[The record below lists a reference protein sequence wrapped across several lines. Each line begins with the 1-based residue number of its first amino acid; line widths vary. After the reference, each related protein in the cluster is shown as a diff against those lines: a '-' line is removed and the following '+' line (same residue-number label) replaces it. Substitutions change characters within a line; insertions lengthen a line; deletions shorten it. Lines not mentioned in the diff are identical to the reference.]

1 MGKIEN
7 NSIFAPKTKLMP
19 TDELILELFSN
30 ENTRNRAFEMLV
42 KKYQREVYQ
51 SVRRMVGLHDD
62 ANDVSQNVFIKIW
75 RHLDNFRGESSL
87 KTWIL
92 RICTNESL
100 TFIEKRKKLLNLTDD
115 SHTEWMLQTI
125 PDDKYISSDQIVQ
138 LIQQAIL
145 HLPEK
150 QRVVFS
156 LRYYDEM
163 PYEEMSKVLNTS
175 EGALKASYHFAV
187 KKVEDFLLNH

>member
-1 MGKIEN
+1 
-7 NSIFAPKTKLMP
+7 MP
-19 TDELILELFSN
+19 TDELLLQLFAD
-30 ENTRNRAFEMLV
+30 EKTRTRAFEMLV
-42 KKYQREVYQ
+42 KKYQKDVYL

-75 RHLDNFRGESSL
+75 RHLDSFRGESSL

-100 TFIEKRKKLLNLTDD
+100 TFIEKRKKLLNLTED
-115 SHTEWMLQTI
+115 SYTDWMLQTI
-125 PDDKYISSDQIVQ
+125 PDDKYLSSDKIVQ

-145 HLPEK
+145 QLPEK
-150 QRVVFS
+150 QQIVFS

-163 PYEEMSKVLNTS
+163 PYEEMSKLLNTS

-187 KKVEDFLLNH
+187 KKVEDFLLKH